1 MQITLYNT
9 CPIEY
14 EKKFIKILKQV
25 IRPALKQG
33 RSVRV
38 DEIQE
43 EKRHSAT
50 ISTYSKGEKIKTTVA
65 RYCHEINDKRIYD
78 GTIRKRKECS
88 TCHKKGMVFE
98 RESDLTMKI
107 KIL

>member
-14 EKKFIKILKQV
+14 DKKFSQILKQV

-33 RSVRV
+33 RSVMV

-43 EKRHSAT
+43 EKRHSKT
-50 ISTYSKGEKIKTTVA
+50 ISSYSGGKKAEGVSA

-88 TCHKKGMVFE
+88 TCHKKGMIFE
-98 RESDLTMKI
+98 RESTLTMKI
-107 KIL
+107 QIT